1 MRAAWRDRVTS
12 YSLLAFAA
20 AWVLAVWQT
29 IPPGAPG
36 TVGPRA
42 FPLGLG
48 LILGGLALVLLASSY
63 WKAAG
68 ESADDGDDPI
78 DTAAEGDAS
87 AGWLYPRLV
96 FSIFLVIVAY
106 GFLMEKAGFILATLV
121 TVSVMVGVLLKIRNP
136 VTIVGM
142 AVGLAFGCWLVFGKI
157 LGAYLPPGTWLS
169 LF

>member
-1 MRAAWRDRVTS
+1 MRAARLDQITG
-12 YSLLAFAA
+12 YLLLAFAA

-29 IPPGAPG
+29 VPAGTPG

-48 LILGGLALVLLASSY
+48 VFLGVLALVLLASGY
-63 WKAAG
+63 WKAAHQ
-68 ESADDGDDPI
+68 SADDVGE
-78 DTAAEGDAS
+78 TGAEGDAS
-87 AGWLYPRLV
+87 AGLLYPRLV

-121 TVSVMVGVLLKIRNP
+121 IVSVMVGVVLKIRNP
-136 VTIVGM
+136 ITIVGM

-169 LF
+169 LL